1 LGQPV
6 ANGAN
11 CREFPKQDFPLSR
24 SPCLNRCSSKLNF
37 IRAPSGHQFS
47 SNFRGHYSLVITK
60 DHEGIWIMKRVA
72 LIAAIG
78 GTLAVTAV
86 ATPAPAEARG
96 FGPGLAGGLIAG
108 ALIGG
113 IAANA
118 YGYGPGYGYYGGY
131 APGYYGGYAPAYYG
145 GYAPYSD
152 YGYGYRRVYRPTYA
166 YYGGPRYY
174 GGWHRGWRHHW

>member
-1 LGQPV
+1 LPTARITESSQTGFPIKSIALSEPLFIKIKFQP
-6 ANGAN
+6 GAK
-11 CREFPKQDFPLSR
+11 RTP
-24 SPCLNRCSSKLNF
+24 
-37 IRAPSGHQFS
+37 IS

-60 DHEGIWIMKRVA
+60 DHEGIWIMKRVS
-72 LIAAIG
+72 LIAAIA
-78 GTLAVTAV
+78 GTLSVTAV

-113 IAANA
+113 IASNA

-145 GYAPYSD
+145 GYAPYSG

-174 GGWHRGWRHHW
+174 GGWQRGWRHHW